1 MTYSDEP
8 KSSPAMPLFLLG
20 QADASIS
27 FLRLLPESVATK
39 ATSVLAF
46 RLLDSLWQQYRIDCR
61 INHGRTLLSV
71 DNGYELRVFATLIDE
86 LATWPPLLDA
96 NAVIRTHAPALLA
109 DEARLFEN
117 ECEVRRDI
125 VTEICDQIGCF
136 PAGLDPIKA
145 SGLLIDRCQKL
156 EEQHEFGICWALNLL
171 GANRL
176 DVLGRS
182 KSCPPFPS
190 LFRREMQ
197 RFDRSRAWREDAL
210 RNALAKAAH
219 NVSAQLF
226 ASVHAVQAFAL
237 AFPALRRNSRLE
249 LAFIYLVGIGD
260 LTPTLLAHL
269 VGCSEPGARKM
280 LRQLADSGLAV
291 HSPPSPSFKRVPGFR
306 LGWPS
311 APWLRSNSMLE
322 SQVAELF
329 NDA

>member
-182 KSCPPFPS
+182 KSCPPS
-190 LFRREMQ
+190 LPCSGVRC
-197 RFDRSRAWREDAL
+197 SAL
-210 RNALAKAAH
+210 IA
-219 NVSAQLF
+219 
-226 ASVHAVQAFAL
+226 
-237 AFPALRRNSRLE
+237 
-249 LAFIYLVGIGD
+249 
-260 LTPTLLAHL
+260 
-269 VGCSEPGARKM
+269 PGHGVRM
-280 LRQLADSGLAV
+280 PCVMPWQRQLIMCRHSCLPVSMRYRHSHLLFPLCGGIPDS
-291 HSPPSPSFKRVPGFR
+291 S
-306 LGWPS
+306 
-311 APWLRSNSMLE
+311 
-322 SQVAELF
+322 
-329 NDA
+329 